1 MKIYLTGDLHFNHKR
16 ILNTMQTRM
25 HFLDMNEMN
34 NYLINSIN
42 SVVTDRDS
50 LYILGDVGLYIY
62 KDDLRDIIMNLNGQ
76 IRLVMGNHDM
86 INSFR
91 ELESERLTLP
101 NGRPKLVV
109 YGVGAQIS
117 YKGIIYLLTHYP
129 MDLLGAGSRFRNFC
143 AHLHEK
149 KAPFRYC
156 MNVGIDS
163 PELPADLPFGVPI
176 LFEDAAFSLHQKYIM
191 EEHHLHPSEALKH
204 YNERGYTDYKQ
215 EAHLWAVNDDYPVP
229 L

>member
-101 NGRPKLVV
+101 NGRPKFIV
-109 YGVGAQIS
+109 YGVGTQIS
-117 YKGIIYLLTHYP
+117 YK
-129 MDLLGAGSRFRNFC
+129 
-143 AHLHEK
+143 
-149 KAPFRYC
+149 
-156 MNVGIDS
+156 
-163 PELPADLPFGVPI
+163 
-176 LFEDAAFSLHQKYIM
+176 
-191 EEHHLHPSEALKH
+191 
-204 YNERGYTDYKQ
+204 
-215 EAHLWAVNDDYPVP
+215 
-229 L
+229 